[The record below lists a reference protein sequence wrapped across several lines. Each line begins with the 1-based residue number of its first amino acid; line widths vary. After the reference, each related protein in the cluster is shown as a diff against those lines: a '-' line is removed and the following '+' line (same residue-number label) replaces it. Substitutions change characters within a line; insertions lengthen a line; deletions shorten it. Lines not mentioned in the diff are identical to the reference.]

1 MGTLDLPNH
10 LGSALSQELKD
21 LLSKA
26 PSLHFPQKRT
36 DLLDWALGREAGST
50 DWKQSN
56 RTDRG
61 TYEVAFD
68 VPGKGR
74 IVEAE
79 VVKARNGLSVNFP
92 DLAMRRRDPNAMVI
106 ADELPTDKP
115 RFRERFGS
123 EFSPLRQEIFDWL
136 ATQSLVV
143 MAFYAG
149 PAELNY
155 GSLLICPKD
164 ASFFAGML
172 ADLQG
177 FIPSDAIPSDFKLCG
192 GVVFVAPSF
201 RHTAFAGKQVVVH
214 NRLSEYQEIFS
225 TNLYPGPSAKKGIYS
240 CLIHQGEKE
249 GWVTNHCSAVQ
260 VETPYDNIVTF
271 MHEGASG
278 GGKSEMTEH
287 IHREGDGRLLLG
299 THTISGEKRH
309 FVLPTACKLYPM
321 MDDMGAAHPKYN
333 NGDPTHLH
341 VADAEDGWFIRTD
354 NILHYGTDPNLE
366 DLCLNSDEPLIYL
379 NHFVQPGGLAL
390 IWEHVEDAPGVRC
403 PNPRVIVPREKMP
416 GIRSGAAT
424 INVRSFGVRC
434 PPTTKENP
442 SYGIMGLFHVIP
454 PALAWLWRLT
464 APRGHANPSIQEVAG
479 GGMKSEGVGSYWPF
493 CTGRKVDQANLLLKQ
508 ILSTP
513 DTKNILI
520 PNQHIGAW
528 NVGFMPSWLTREY
541 LARRGGA
548 RFRDDQLV
556 DSRCALL
563 GRTPWHLQIEGTLV
577 PRWFLQVETQP
588 DVGEEAYDK
597 GAEML
602 YEFFHKELQGFLSD
616 DLDPLGRKIIQCCLD
631 RGSVAEYEA
640 LIGE

>member
-1 MGTLDLPNH
+1 MGFIDFRDGWRTLGLPK
-10 LGSALSQELKD
+10 ELVD

-74 IVEAE
+74 VVEAE

-115 RFRERFGS
+115 RFRERFGG
-123 EFSPLRQEIFDWL
+123 EFAPLRQEIFDWL
-136 ATQSLVV
+136 ASQPLVV
-143 MAFYAG
+143 MAFYSG
-149 PAELNY
+149 PEDLGY
-155 GSLLICPKD
+155 GSLLICPQS
-164 ASFFAGML
+164 AAFFAGML

-177 FIPSDAIPSDFKLCG
+177 FIPSDKIPSDFKLCG

-214 NRLSEYQEIFS
+214 NRLDQYQEIFS

-287 IHREGDGRLLLG
+287 IHRQADGRLLLG
-299 THTISGEKRH
+299 THTATGEKRH

-321 MDDMGAAHPKYN
+321 MDDMGAAHPKYI

-354 NILHYGTDPNLE
+354 NILHYGTDPHME
-366 DLCLNSDEPLIYL
+366 DMCLNSPQPLIYL

-390 IWEHVEDAPGVRC
+390 IWEHIEDAPGVRC
-403 PNPRVIVPREKMP
+403 PNPRVIVPREMMSD
-416 GIRSGAAT
+416 IRSGAAT

-464 APRGHANPSIQEVAG
+464 APRGHANPSIQDVG

-528 NVGFMPSWLTREY
+528 KVDFMPSWLTREY

-597 GAEML
+597 GAAML
-602 YEFFHKELQGFLSD
+602 YEFFHKELKGFLSA
-616 DLDPLGRKIIQCCLD
+616 DLDPLGKKIIQCCLD
-631 RGSVAEYEA
+631 KGSVAQYEA
-640 LIGE
+640 LIKD